1 MLLGLQ
7 SVGVWLYVSLYLA
20 YRFVVTLFRLLFF
33 YLMTIIF
40 FSDTAGRSLTLPP
53 VVLVRA
59 MYIGIVF
66 S

>member
-40 FSDTAGRSLTLPP
+40 FSDIAGRSSTLPP

-59 MYIGIVF
+59 MYIGVVF